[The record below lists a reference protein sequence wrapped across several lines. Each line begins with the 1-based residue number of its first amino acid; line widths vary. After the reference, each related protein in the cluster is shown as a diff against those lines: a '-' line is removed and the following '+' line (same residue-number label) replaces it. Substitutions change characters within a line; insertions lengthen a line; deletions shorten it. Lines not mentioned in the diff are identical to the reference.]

1 MNKCTQLAIWWEESR
16 SGNVQSFELIHR
28 RLYSGLYHYMLKII
42 KDEGATEDI
51 LQDLF
56 VKLWERRERL
66 GTITNVQVYFYK
78 AARSMAINYIKSNK
92 LKCVGDEEV
101 CVEIVFSHEEVV
113 VLRENNVAKNKMLS
127 DALNRLPKRQREIL
141 FLKYFDEW
149 DYDHI
154 ADVTGIKY
162 QSVVNH
168 VHRAILQLRSELA
181 GEVSNAYCRMAV

>member
-42 KDEGATEDI
+42 KDDGATEDI

-181 GEVSNAYCRMAV
+181 GELSNAYCRMAV

>member
-1 MNKCTQLAIWWEESR
+1 
-16 SGNVQSFELIHR
+16 
-28 RLYSGLYHYMLKII
+28 MLKII

>member
-42 KDEGATEDI
+42 KDDGATEDI
-51 LQDLF
+51 LKDLF

>member
-28 RLYSGLYHYMLKII
+28 CLYSGLYHYMLKII
-42 KDEGATEDI
+42 KDDGATEDI

>member
-1 MNKCTQLAIWWEESR
+1 MNKCTQLALWWDESR
-16 SGNVQSFELIHR
+16 AGNVQSFGLIHR
-28 RLYSGLYHYMLKII
+28 RLYSGLYHYMLRII

-56 VKLWERRERL
+56 VKFWERKERL
-66 GTITNVQVYFYK
+66 GPINNVQVYFYK

-92 LKCVGDEEV
+92 LKFVGDEEV

-113 VLRENNVAKNKMLS
+113 VLRENSMAQNKMLS
-127 DALNRLPKRQREIL
+127 AALNRLPKRQREIL

-168 VHRAILQLRSELA
+168 VHRAILQLREELA
-181 GEVSNAYCRMAV
+181 QESSNSYCRMAV

>member
-28 RLYSGLYHYMLKII
+28 RLYSGLYRYMLKII
-42 KDEGATEDI
+42 KDDGATEDI